1 MENKLT
7 EESGRKFE
15 SEDNRSQVVGNYN
28 VRFLG
33 GKGVVTPRPTRCFLR
48 AKKRMIFLLINST
61 LLS

>member
-33 GKGVVTPRPTRCFLR
+33 GKGVVTPSTYPVFLES
-48 AKKRMIFLLINST
+48 KKTHDFFINQ
-61 LLS
+61 